1 MCVVNKIRIYQH
13 TCVFLEIVIGK
24 TKPKHFP
31 FCAVKPLTD
40 EVSTSEQKMNPKR
53 EHFSC
58 LRKTE
63 TLKSIKTVNARDISF
78 SKLSWKIF
86 VKDLNIPLVLCITHN
101 KN

>member
-1 MCVVNKIRIYQH
+1 MCG
-13 TCVFLEIVIGK
+13 CVLLEIVIGK